1 VPPHARDFSVKD
13 RVIIVTGAGQGIGR
27 ELSRQFAAAGASVVI
42 ADINRAN
49 ADRVRQ
55 EIEASGGKAAAVA
68 ADIGDKASVEA
79 MSEAVVA
86 QLGRIDVLIN
96 NAAIFATLQK
106 KPFWEIPVD
115 EWERVMRVNV
125 TGVFLSVCAVLPV
138 MRQQKWGRIINVSSD
153 SVPKGVPNYL
163 HYVSSK
169 AAIIGMT
176 NAMARELGPHGIT
189 VNCIRPGGV
198 ATEVDRVVN
207 PTIERRIAQLSEQ
220 CIPRGIVFR
229 SRRTCNVSFNARLRF
244 HNRPDHRL
252 RRRYDAQQL
261 DRGHC
266 NFGKTRA
273 KIRHRRRNAAEGYC
287 SAIRLR
293 SRLPLQHWR
302 LRVTKHYPAGCT
314 AANPATTSH

>member
-27 ELSRQFAAAGASVVI
+27 ELSRHFAAAGATVVV
-42 ADINRAN
+42 ADINRTN
-49 ADRVRQ
+49 ADRVRR
-55 EIEASGGKAAAVA
+55 EIELSGGKAAAVVV
-68 ADIGDKASVEA
+68 DIGDKASVQA
-79 MSEAVVA
+79 MSEAAVA
-86 QLGRIDVLIN
+86 RLGRIDVLIN

-115 EWERVMRVNV
+115 EWERVMHVNV

-138 MRQQKWGRIINVSSD
+138 MRQQQWGRIINISSD

-169 AAIIGMT
+169 SAIIGMT

-220 CIPRGIVFR
+220 CIPRGM
-229 SRRTCNVSFNARLRF
+229 VSSDLVGLAMFLS
-244 HNRPDHRL
+244 
-252 RRRYDAQQL
+252 
-261 DRGHC
+261 
-266 NFGKTRA
+266 T
-273 KIRHRRRNAAEGYC
+273 
-287 SAIRLR
+287 SASDFITGQTIACDGGMTH
-293 SRLPLQHWR
+293 S
-302 LRVTKHYPAGCT
+302 
-314 AANPATTSH
+314 S

>member
-1 VPPHARDFSVKD
+1 MAHPTSVHAPQDSGVPPHARDFSVKD

-27 ELSRQFAAAGASVVI
+27 ELSRQFAAAGGTVVV

-49 ADRVRQ
+49 ADRVQR
-55 EIEASGGKAAAVA
+55 EIESSGGKATAVA
-68 ADIGDKASVEA
+68 VDIGDKASVEA
-79 MSEAVVA
+79 MSESAVA

-96 NAAIFATLQK
+96 NAAIFATLK
-106 KPFWEIPVD
+106 KKAFWEIPVD
-115 EWERVMRVNV
+115 EWERVIHVNV

-138 MRQQKWGRIINVSSD
+138 MRQQNWGRIINISSD

-169 AAIIGMT
+169 SAIIGMT

-220 CIPRGIVFR
+220 CIPRGM
-229 SRRTCNVSFNARLRF
+229 VSSDLVGLAMFLS
-244 HNRPDHRL
+244 
-252 RRRYDAQQL
+252 
-261 DRGHC
+261 
-266 NFGKTRA
+266 T
-273 KIRHRRRNAAEGYC
+273 
-287 SAIRLR
+287 SASDFITGQTIACDGGMTH
-293 SRLPLQHWR
+293 S
-302 LRVTKHYPAGCT
+302 
-314 AANPATTSH
+314 S